1 MFDART
7 TKESVGTQSLNHS
20 QSDQESVKQTCSDEI
35 KLPYED
41 KRKLRFGRLQ
51 NKLKYILVKDEATKK
66 ASACCYVR
74 SGSLNDPKDF

>member
-20 QSDQESVKQTCSDEI
+20 QSDQESVKQTCSDAI

-41 KRKLRFGRLQ
+41 KR
-51 NKLKYILVKDEATKK
+51 
-66 ASACCYVR
+66 
-74 SGSLNDPKDF
+74 